1 VQVFEANMQRL
12 KHFLPEL
19 VVIMLSSELLLE
31 NRMKQRL
38 FVTALCSA
46 INQTNAL
53 VLTRK
58 SGIAIKCINS
68 LCEKNVKVKI
78 LVSDNSGFYVMI
90 EKEKP
95 LVTHDHVHELKQ
107 GRLSVTVASV

>member
-1 VQVFEANMQRL
+1 MQMFEAKMQRL

-31 NRMKQRL
+31 NRVEQPL
-38 FVTALCSA
+38 LVAALCSA

-58 SGIAIKCINS
+58 
-68 LCEKNVKVKI
+68 
-78 LVSDNSGFYVMI
+78 M
-90 EKEKP
+90 
-95 LVTHDHVHELKQ
+95 
-107 GRLSVTVASV
+107 